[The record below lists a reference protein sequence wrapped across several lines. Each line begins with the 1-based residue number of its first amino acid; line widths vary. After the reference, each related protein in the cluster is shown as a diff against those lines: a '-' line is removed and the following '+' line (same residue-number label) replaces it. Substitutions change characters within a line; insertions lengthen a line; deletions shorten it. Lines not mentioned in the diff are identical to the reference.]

1 MFESGST
8 PSDAAASVALLRG
21 LDGRSEIELVLCAG
35 LLGPAPADLAT
46 ELVTEPVVVH
56 GPVAAWEADPAGMT
70 ADAAVDALVAVQAA
84 RARLDAAEN
93 ALLVRAAGRTRVV
106 REVLVED
113 VDPATGL
120 PFHERDP
127 RIVPMID
134 EAVDEI
140 AAALHRP
147 VGVVQ
152 GQLHV
157 ARLLHGPLRATRGA
171 LAAGRITLGHA
182 TVIADQAARLLAAPL
197 GTDPDADLVFADAC
211 AALQDRVLPWAPR
224 ETVTECRGRA
234 RRVVTAIDPAG
245 AAARRRRA
253 KLHIDVT
260 AKALDD
266 GLALFEAVMPV
277 LEAQAVLA
285 AVDTA
290 ARTAISTGTVEALG
304 LGADATLGQVRA
316 AVFSQLMRGEG
327 NVRVEVGVLIDAAT
341 LVGITPNGPVTA
353 TVGGQPTDASRED
366 LIRFLADPSTDA
378 VLRRLVTDPLTG
390 ALVDYGKNT
399 YAASSLL
406 RRWREAADQHCTH
419 PGCTRPAVRCD
430 VDHTVDYADGGRTT
444 RANTKLLCRG
454 HHNGKTHG
462 GWRIEDPDPDG
473 SCTFVSPAGR
483 RYRHQPARLMPDTPP
498 PVRPQPPAPDV
509 GADPPF

>member
-1 MFESGST
+1 MFESPDSWHR
-8 PSDAAASVALLRG
+8 V
-21 LDGRSEIELVLCAG
+21 
-35 LLGPAPADLAT
+35 DLS
-46 ELVTEPVVVH
+46 
-56 GPVAAWEADPAGMT
+56 GMT
-70 ADAAVDALVAVQAA
+70 ADAAVDALVAVQAEV
-84 RARLDAAEN
+84 ARLHAVETG
-93 ALLVRAAGRTRVV
+93 LLVRAAGRTRVV

-113 VDPATGL
+113 RGPDGL
-120 PFHERDP
+120 PLHDRDA
-127 RIVPMID
+127 RVVPMID

-157 ARLLHGPLRATRGA
+157 ARLLHGPLRATRDA

-211 AALQDRVLPWAPR
+211 GALQDRVLPWATR
-224 ETVTECRGRA
+224 ETVTECRSRA

-260 AKALDD
+260 AKVLDD

-290 ARTAISTGTVEALG
+290 ARAAVTDGTVEALG

-316 AVFSQLMRGEG
+316 AVFARLMRGEG
-327 NVRVEVGVLIDAAT
+327 NVKVEVGVLIDVAT
-341 LVGITPNGPVTA
+341 LAGITPNGPVCA
-353 TVGGQPTDASRED
+353 TVGGQQTDASRED
-366 LIRFLADPSTDA
+366 LIRFLTDPGTDA

-399 YAASSLL
+399 YTATGLL
-406 RRWREAADQHCTH
+406 RKWRETADQHCTQ
-419 PGCTRPAVRCD
+419 PGCLRPAARCD
-430 VDHTVDYADGGRTT
+430 VDHTVDFADGGRTT
-444 RANTKLLCRG
+444 RANTKLRCRR
-454 HHNGKTHG
+454 HHNAKTHG
-462 GWRIEDPDPDG
+462 HWRIEDPEPDG
-473 SCTFVSPAGR
+473 SCTVVSPAGR
-483 RYRHQPARLMPDTPP
+483 RYRHEPARLMPETPP
-498 PVRPQPPAPDV
+498 PRPPAEPPP
-509 GADPPF
+509 ADPDDHEPPF

>member
-1 MFESGST
+1 MFDPPDVASQPPSG
-8 PSDAAASVALLRG
+8 VALLRG
-21 LDGRSEIELVLCAG
+21 LDRRSEVELALCVG
-35 LLGPAPADLAT
+35 LLREAAAERTDDP
-46 ELVTEPVVVH
+46 VPVVVH

-70 ADAAVDALVAVQAA
+70 ADAAIDSLVAVQAA

-93 ALLVRAAGRTRVV
+93 ALLVRAAGRTQVV

-157 ARLLHGPLRATRGA
+157 ARLLHGPLRATRDA

-341 LVGITPNGPVTA
+341 LAGITPNGPVYA
-353 TVGGQPTDASRED
+353 TVGGQPTDASRDD
-366 LIRFLADPSTDA
+366 LIRFLLDPTTDA
-378 VLRRLVTDPLTG
+378 TFRRLVTDPLTG

-444 RANTKLLCRG
+444 RANTTLRCRR

-462 GWRIEDPDPDG
+462 GWRIENPDPVTGAHD
-473 SCTFVSPAGR
+473 VISPAGR
-483 RYRHQPARLMPDTPP
+483 RYHHEPARLMPETPP
-498 PVRPQPPAPDV
+498 PVRPQPPAPDDE
-509 GADPPF
+509 DPPF